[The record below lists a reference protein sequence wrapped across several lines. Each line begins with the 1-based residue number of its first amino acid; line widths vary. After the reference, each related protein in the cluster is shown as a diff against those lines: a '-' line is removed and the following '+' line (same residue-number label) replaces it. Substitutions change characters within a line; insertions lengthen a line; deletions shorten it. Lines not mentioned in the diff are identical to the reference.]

1 MGAFCLS
8 LRLQRAI
15 TSGGKLG
22 KAAPEVG
29 DLLFSSMALDGLGGG
44 WESLTHS
51 FNKYLL
57 SAYSVLGT
65 ILDTRHCANIYTKL
79 VQYGFSARN
88 LNLA

>member
-29 DLLFSSMALDGLGGG
+29 DLLFSAMALDGLGWGG
-44 WESLTHS
+44 VGIFHS
-51 FNKYLL
+51 F
-57 SAYSVLGT
+57 
-65 ILDTRHCANIYTKL
+65 I
-79 VQYGFSARN
+79 Q
-88 LNLA
+88 